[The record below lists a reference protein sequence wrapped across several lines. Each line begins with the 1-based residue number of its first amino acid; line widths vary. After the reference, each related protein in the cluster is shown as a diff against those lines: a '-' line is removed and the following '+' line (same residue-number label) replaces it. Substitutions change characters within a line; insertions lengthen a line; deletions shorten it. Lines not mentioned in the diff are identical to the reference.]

1 VKRIF
6 YSNLPILRK
15 SSIFDFVHVSLFSK
29 LKADYL
35 VKYYFY

>member
-1 VKRIF
+1 
-6 YSNLPILRK
+6 
-15 SSIFDFVHVSLFSK
+15 LFSK